1 MTKTA
6 GFFCIGVFCLSLF
19 SFVTQDVFAEES
31 IGLTASNDGQSVV
44 VRLGPEDGLI
54 PLTPAE
60 NTHQPSVTFGELLA
74 GSFTPSEN
82 ENNAKETRK
91 MAKIS
96 DLLAALQES
105 SRQSL
110 ADFYANNRRVFDTPL
125 PTPFIPIPTLLAGVS
140 DILGAQ
146 TNTYPFPTKESLVN
160 QPVPESVFLAA
171 DPVPTQQAIKDLG
184 ALSENPKKNA
194 WTIALLGDSMTDTLG
209 PDLYHLRTL
218 LTKAY
223 PDYTFKLINYGQG
236 GTDMESGLYR
246 LKNETTYLGEKKPPL
261 LSYRPDIIVVESFA
275 YNHWSGEKHDLDRQ
289 WITIA
294 KIIDTIKKDLPDT
307 KIILAATIAPNART
321 YGDGALNWNK
331 NLKWDAALIT
341 KAYLQNLVNFATSQ
355 KYPLANAYHASLDS
369 DGNGIDK
376 YINQGDHLH
385 PSGDGGWLYGQKIM
399 EAIKDNQIIN

>member
-1 MTKTA
+1 MTLPA
-6 GFFCIGVFCLSLF
+6 GFFCIGVFFLSLF
-19 SFVTQDVFAEES
+19 SFVTQDVFAAEN
-31 IGLTASNDGQSVV
+31 IGLTTSNDGQSVV
-44 VRLGPEDGLI
+44 VRLALATEELT
-54 PLTPAE
+54 PLTPVE
-60 NTHQPSVTFGELLA
+60 NTHRPSVTFGELLA

-82 ENNAKETRK
+82 ESNAKETRK

-146 TNTYPFPTKESLVN
+146 TGADA
-160 QPVPESVFLAA
+160 QPVPEAVFLAA
-171 DPVPTQQAIKDLG
+171 DPVPTASPLTDLG

-209 PDLYHLRTL
+209 RELYHLRTL

-246 LKNETTYLGEKKPPL
+246 LKNETTYLGETKPPL
-261 LSYRPDIIVVESFA
+261 LSFRPDIVVVESFA
-275 YNHWSGEKHDLDRQ
+275 YNHWSGEKYDLDRQ

-355 KYPLANAYHASLDS
+355 KYPLANAYYASLDS

-385 PSGDGGWLYGQKIM
+385 PSGDGSWLYGQKIM